1 MPECSHIPGS
11 GGTRLWKQT
20 VRLCSNVQE
29 DERRLQLAAGGRA
42 QANCCSD
49 TVVRLELHP
58 AWAHVSLRKDWEKV
72 PPRRTPVSSG
82 GYKLWSVEQL
92 EHRVC
97 DLLCCVHICPEQDHK
112 QIITA
117 CFRLHPA
124 AAVVCHFR
132 CWSGAP
138 ASGRRWCTAGLCD
151 LSIMSASVITYQNIQ
166 KHAAESLGH
175 PAVDTKCGLSLF

>member
-20 VRLCSNVQE
+20 VRLWSNVQE
-29 DERRLQLAAGGRA
+29 DERRLELAAGGRA

-82 GYKLWSVEQL
+82 GYKLWSVEWL

-97 DLLCCVHICPEQDHK
+97 DLLCCVHICPEQHHK
-112 QIITA
+112 QIIVA

-132 CWSGAP
+132 CWSGAS
-138 ASGRRWCTAGLCD
+138 ARGRRWCTAGLCD
-151 LSIMSASVITYQNIQ
+151 LSIMSASVITYQNI
-166 KHAAESLGH
+166 
-175 PAVDTKCGLSLF
+175 